1 MRNNFVENYK
11 NLTDEEL
18 ITLINKGQY
27 ELLQVIISRYNSV
40 ILSNVRKLCSES
52 YRDDAMAEAN
62 FALYTAVK
70 NYEPD
75 KGSFK
80 VFANLCIK
88 RAVISVLKN
97 SKRKKAIP
105 EDMLSSIEE
114 VEIVDANSPETI
126 FFEKQD
132 YRDLANNIRLEL
144 SALEFKVLQYYLEGN
159 SYGEIGKVLEISE
172 KSVNNAL
179 TRIRKKL
186 KTK

>member
-1 MRNNFVENYK
+1 M
-11 NLTDEEL
+11 TDEEL
-18 ITLINKGQY
+18 ITFINNGHY
-27 ELLQVIISRYNSV
+27 EFLQVIISRYNSV
-40 ILSNVRKLCSES
+40 ILSNVRKLCPES
-52 YRDDAMAEAN
+52 LHDDAMAEAN

-70 NYEPD
+70 NYEYE

-80 VFANLCIK
+80 AFACLCIK

-105 EDMLSSIEE
+105 EDMVSSIED
-114 VEIVDANSPETI
+114 VEIVDAKSPETV

-132 YRDLANNIRLEL
+132 YMDLTDNIRLEL
-144 SALEFKVLQYYLEGN
+144 STLEFEVLQHYLEGN
-159 SYGEIGKVLEISE
+159 SYNEISKVLNIPE

-186 KTK
+186 KSK